1 MGEYADQTKN
11 DKSHIN
17 TLRFVIGVLAIL
29 LMISG
34 IVSTISLAEPEQQRI
49 SLPPELRFGA
59 EITTGEIHAWEIYNF
74 AGAVYQKINLWR
86 KNGAKDYVQNIKS
99 YRALITQNYL
109 ATKYDN
115 YQYRLKRGE
124 LEKRTRFVAP
134 LGSYAVDGG
143 CGVYSDECVVSL
155 GSGRWKVW
163 IDVQIKEYQ
172 LSQRTDAPY
181 EIQNI
186 ALRIPFL
193 IVAEDDDPQY
203 NPWGLKI
210 DREYVEEIQQI
221 DLDAED
227 ERSEEKRK
235 EDEKLRLEIEAEE
248 LRAEK
253 KREAK

>member
-1 MGEYADQTKN
+1 MGKYLDQTKN

-17 TLRFVIGVLAIL
+17 TLRFVIGILAVS
-29 LMISG
+29 LMISS
-34 IVSTISLAEPEQQRI
+34 IISVISLADPEEQRL

-86 KNGAKDYVQNIKS
+86 NNGAKDYVQNIKS
-99 YRALITQNYL
+99 YRALTTQNYL
-109 ATKYDN
+109 ATKYEN
-115 YQYRLKRGE
+115 FQFRLKRGE
-124 LEKRTRFVAP
+124 LENRIRSVTP
-134 LGSYAVDGG
+134 LGNYAVDGG
-143 CGVYSDECVVSL
+143 CGVYRDECVVSL

-172 LSQRTDAPY
+172 LSKRTDTPY
-181 EIQNI
+181 AIKNI
-186 ALRIPFL
+186 ALRVPL
-193 IVAEDDDPQY
+193 LVVAEDDDPQY

-221 DLDAED
+221 DVSAED
-227 ERSEEKRK
+227 KRSEEKRQ
-235 EDEKLRLEIEAEE
+235 EDERLKAEIEAEE

-253 KREAK
+253 KKEAK